1 MDVFRRNYST
11 YYCALR
17 FAGLWPFDESI
28 LRKVQRIVFSIIP
41 MSCIVIQVYTI
52 QHVELTLNN
61 ILTLLSFTC
70 PMLLFVFRYLAF
82 VVNFPLMK
90 SYIQN
95 IQNDCITIQN
105 PAEAMILEKY
115 KTKTKRVMQIFI
127 GMSVG
132 GILMI
137 ILKLLIPT
145 VLRLKYQLSC
155 LEFFGFFYREQTKLT
170 DWACVHLIATTAIG
184 LLTFTCTEGSLAVF
198 SLYLCGLF
206 DIVSYRIREGVNNV
220 AKLITANPVAIGPA
234 MDMHQ
239 RAYKLANSISSD
251 MVFSYLLAIIMSV
264 VSFAVNLYRA
274 FLLILDAQHYD
285 DTCLSLII
293 VSTHV
298 LVVFLNNYSGQQL
311 ANVSV
316 KVYNETYNSLWYSIP
331 PKSQKLLLLVLMRSA
346 PELRFNLAGLFSP
359 CYQGFTTMMS
369 SSFSYFTVLYSV

>member
-1 MDVFRRNYST
+1 
-11 YYCALR
+11 
-17 FAGLWPFDESI
+17 
-28 LRKVQRIVFSIIP
+28 
-41 MSCIVIQVYTI
+41 MSCIAIQVYTI

-82 VVNFPLMK
+82 VVNMPLIK

-105 PAEAMILEKY
+105 PAEAMILAKY

-127 GMSVG
+127 GISVG
-132 GILMI
+132 GILMV
-137 ILKLLIPT
+137 ILKLLLPT

-170 DWACVHLIATTAIG
+170 DWACVHLTATTAIG

-206 DIVSYRIREGVNNV
+206 DIVSCRIREAVND
-220 AKLITANPVAIGPA
+220 ASKLITANHVAIGPA

-239 RAYKLANSISSD
+239 RAYKLANCISND
-251 MVFSYLLAIIMSV
+251 MVVSYLLAILVVI

-274 FLLILDAQHYD
+274 FLLILDTPHFD
-285 DTCLSLII
+285 DTCMAITI
-293 VSTHV
+293 VVTHM

-331 PKSQKLLLLVLMRSA
+331 PKSQKLLLFVLMRST
-346 PELRFNLAGLFSP
+346 PELRYNIGGLFIP

-369 SSFSYFTVLYSV
+369 SSFSYFTVLYSI

>member
-1 MDVFRRNYST
+1 
-11 YYCALR
+11 
-17 FAGLWPFDESI
+17 
-28 LRKVQRIVFSIIP
+28 
-41 MSCIVIQVYTI
+41 MSCIAIQI
-52 QHVELTLNN
+52 
-61 ILTLLSFTC
+61 
-70 PMLLFVFRYLAF
+70 
-82 VVNFPLMK
+82 K

-105 PAEAMILEKY
+105 PAEAMILAKY

-127 GMSVG
+127 GISVG
-132 GILMI
+132 GILMV
-137 ILKLLIPT
+137 ILKLLLPT

-170 DWACVHLIATTAIG
+170 DWACVHLTATTAIG

-206 DIVSYRIREGVNNV
+206 DIVSRRCPFDSYNYFNTLCIHAIIPLAAFLHVYYFYSKFFSISVIFHITWVAQHANVGLIEPCASFIQLFTTGNHICRIREAVND
-220 AKLITANPVAIGPA
+220 ASKLITANHVAIGPA

-239 RAYKLANSISSD
+239 RAYKLANCISND
-251 MVFSYLLAIIMSV
+251 MVVSYLLAILVVI

-274 FLLILDAQHYD
+274 FLLILDTPHFD
-285 DTCLSLII
+285 DTCMAITI
-293 VSTHV
+293 VVTHM

-331 PKSQKLLLLVLMRSA
+331 PKSQKLLLFVLMRST
-346 PELRFNLAGLFSP
+346 PELRYNIGGLFIP

-369 SSFSYFTVLYSV
+369 SSFSYFTVLYSI